1 MAAGRRVMQRL
12 LEEGD
17 LPHAVAFS
25 NDYFAAGAI
34 LQAREH
40 GTQIPAQLGVM
51 GFGDMTIAGQIGIST
66 LAVPRYGIGFATG
79 TRVVARI
86 AAQADSAAPQEP
98 PSTRRL
104 PGDSVALQ
112 LVKRNSTRSVIA

>member
-1 MAAGRRVMQRL
+1 MQHL
-12 LEEGD
+12 LDEGD

-40 GTQIPAQLGVM
+40 GTQIPTLLGVM

-98 PSTRRL
+98 PSARRL
-104 PGDSVALQ
+104 PSDSVALQ
-112 LVKRNSTRSVIA
+112 LIKRNSTRLTKA